1 MIKKSFIASA
11 SGIKNIVFTTNKED
25 DNFKFIVGEKI
36 INLRNILADFI
47 SPIVSHIH
55 QSDPTIDFF
64 CLNDLITKQ
73 NQIEISEMLTTELIE
88 DIQHISSGYSI
99 DIDEDMCQKLRFFS
113 ILFGNKEIF
122 SELNKL
128 FPIKLENA
136 QIDDLLRYIQYF
148 NTQETAVIVGQKY

>member
-1 MIKKSFIASA
+1 
-11 SGIKNIVFTTNKED
+11 
-25 DNFKFIVGEKI
+25 
-36 INLRNILADFI
+36 
-47 SPIVSHIH
+47 
-55 QSDPTIDFF
+55 
-64 CLNDLITKQ
+64 
-73 NQIEISEMLTTELIE
+73 MLTTELIE

-148 NTQETAVIVGQKY
+148 NTQETAVMFFEDQQFFECISGQFHSIDKSKLLNLPKRILYSIICNEHLKVESEDSLFDFINKFFFRKRRRRSKFEYNRFL